1 MGSFFLFSREQS
13 WSLWCF
19 SAWNSERISRAPVAL
34 EPVSNAPVLPTAL
47 FPFQWAPLQHGARAL
62 GMALLLW
69 SRLLEDNSLEISE
82 RKKRKQIA
90 PLWSWTA
97 LLFGNEALIKERA
110 VLNRRRV
117 SRVTPSALCCRVPWQ
132 CHCPCI
138 SHTAA
143 GSGCAWDCAVSLP
156 WWWLSGWVIK
166 DNSISI
172 TSLLIVLMARSLNG
186 HLIAFC

>member
-1 MGSFFLFSREQS
+1 MICVVHQCLEQ
-13 WSLWCF
+13 WKGLPCPNCF
-19 SAWNSERISRAPVAL
+19 RISEQCPSAPH
-34 EPVSNAPVLPTAL
+34 SSAPVL
-47 FPFQWAPLQHGARAL
+47 WAPLQHRACAL
-62 GMALLLW
+62 GMALLW
-69 SRLLEDNSLEISE
+69 SRLLKRIPWRFLGG
-82 RKKRKQIA
+82 KKRKWIA

-110 VLNRRRV
+110 VLNRRG
-117 SRVTPSALCCRVPWQ
+117 SRVTCSPSLCCCVPWQ
-132 CHCPCI
+132 RHCPCV

-166 DNSISI
+166 ENSISV
-172 TSLLIVLMARSLNG
+172 TSLLILLMARSLNG